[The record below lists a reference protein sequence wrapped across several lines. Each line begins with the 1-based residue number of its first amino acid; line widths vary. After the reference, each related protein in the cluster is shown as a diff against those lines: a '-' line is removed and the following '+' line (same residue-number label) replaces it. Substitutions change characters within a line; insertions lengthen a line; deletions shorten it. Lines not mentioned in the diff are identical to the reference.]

1 MGNQKKKIKR
11 ELCQQKRKMKLK
23 FFFRMTVENELHHSK
38 SKNDSHFFKNLI
50 TFDFELELEPDAQIK
65 AKIVFVD
72 IFRKQA
78 LNHFCFLINHLS

>member
-1 MGNQKKKIKR
+1 MSTKKENEI
-11 ELCQQKRKMKLK
+11 EI
-23 FFFRMTVENELHHSK
+23 FFRMTVENELHHSK

-65 AKIVFVD
+65 AVIVFVD

>member
-1 MGNQKKKIKR
+1 MNCVKKKENEI
-11 ELCQQKRKMKLK
+11 EI
-23 FFFRMTVENELHHSK
+23 FFRMTVENELHHSK

-65 AKIVFVD
+65 AVIVFVD

>member
-1 MGNQKKKIKR
+1 VSTKKENEI
-11 ELCQQKRKMKLK
+11 EI
-23 FFFRMTVENELHHSK
+23 FFRMTVENELHHSK

-65 AKIVFVD
+65 AVIVFVD